1 MKTNAISQS
10 KHLQIVVKK
19 STNVC
24 LLRYQSPGCHSVLP
38 FGRNITLS
46 PPPLQ
51 PIPPPPLAKKRKENQ
66 TKTNAKVSKK
76 VN

>member
-51 PIPPPPLAKKRKENQ
+51 PIPLPPAKKRKENQ

>member
-1 MKTNAISQS
+1 MKKNAISQS

-51 PIPPPPLAKKRKENQ
+51 PTPLPPLQKKEKK
-66 TKTNAKVSKK
+66 TKQKLTRR
-76 VN
+76 

>member
-10 KHLQIVVKK
+10 KHLQIVVKM

-51 PIPPPPLAKKRKENQ
+51 PIPLPPLQKEKKK
-66 TKTNAKVSKK
+66 TKQKLTRR
-76 VN
+76 

>member
-10 KHLQIVVKK
+10 RHLQIVVKK

-51 PIPPPPLAKKRKENQ
+51 PIPLPPLQKKKKENQ

>member
-46 PPPLQ
+46 PSPLQ
-51 PIPPPPLAKKRKENQ
+51 PIPLPPPAKKENQ

-76 VN
+76 FN